1 MDLEKKVRKLK
12 LEQIEMVKKIFSKYG
27 EEEQALKSIEE
38 LAELQRAIARKDLRN
53 MEEEIADVF
62 IMLNQL
68 LLFQGI
74 NKKKVLDLIDYKLK
88 RQLERIKEV

>member
-1 MDLEKKVRKLK
+1 MK

-38 LAELQRAIARKDLRN
+38 LAELQRAIVRKDLKK

-74 NKKKVLDLIDYKLK
+74 NKEAVLDLVDYKLK
-88 RQLERIKEV
+88 RQIERIKEV

>member
-1 MDLEKKVRKLK
+1 
-12 LEQIEMVKKIFSKYG
+12 MVKKIFSKYG

-38 LAELQRAIARKDLRN
+38 LAELQRAIVRKDLRN

-68 LLFQGI
+68 LLFRGI
-74 NKKKVLDLIDYKLK
+74 NKKKVLDLIDYKIK
-88 RQLERIKEV
+88 RQITRIKEV

>member
-1 MDLEKKVRKLK
+1 MK

-38 LAELQRAIARKDLRN
+38 LAELQRAIVRKDLRN

-68 LLFQGI
+68 LMFEGI
-74 NKKKVLDLIDYKLK
+74 NKETVLDIVDYKLK
-88 RQLERIKEV
+88 RQLKRIGN

>member
-1 MDLEKKVRKLK
+1 
-12 LEQIEMVKKIFSKYG
+12 MVKKIFSKYG

-68 LLFQGI
+68 LLFRGI
-74 NKKKVLDLIDYKLK
+74 NKKKVLDLIDYKIK
-88 RQLERIKEV
+88 RQITRIKEV

>member
-1 MDLEKKVRKLK
+1 
-12 LEQIEMVKKIFSKYG
+12 MVKKIFSKYG

-38 LAELQRAIARKDLRN
+38 LAELQRAIVRKDLRN

-68 LLFQGI
+68 LMFEGI
-74 NKKKVLDLIDYKLK
+74 NKETVLDIVDYKLK
-88 RQLERIKEV
+88 RQLKRIGN

>member
-1 MDLEKKVRKLK
+1 MK

>member
-1 MDLEKKVRKLK
+1 
-12 LEQIEMVKKIFSKYG
+12 MVKKIFSKYG

-38 LAELQRAIARKDLRN
+38 LAELQRAIVRKDLKN

-74 NKKKVLDLIDYKLK
+74 NKEAVLDLVDYKLK
-88 RQLERIKEV
+88 RQIERIKEV

>member
-1 MDLEKKVRKLK
+1 
-12 LEQIEMVKKIFSKYG
+12 MVKKIFNQYG

-38 LAELQRAIARKDLRN
+38 LAELQRAIVRKDLRN

-74 NKKKVLDLIDYKLK
+74 NKEAVLDLVDYKLK
-88 RQLERIKEV
+88 RQIERIKEV

>member
-1 MDLEKKVRKLK
+1 MK
-12 LEQIEMVKKIFSKYG
+12 LEQIEMVKKIFNHYE
-27 EEEQALKSIEE
+27 EEEQALKSVEE
-38 LAELQRAIARKDLRN
+38 LAELQRAIVRKDLRN

-74 NKKKVLDLIDYKLK
+74 NKEAVLDLVDYKLK
-88 RQLERIKEV
+88 RQIERIKEV